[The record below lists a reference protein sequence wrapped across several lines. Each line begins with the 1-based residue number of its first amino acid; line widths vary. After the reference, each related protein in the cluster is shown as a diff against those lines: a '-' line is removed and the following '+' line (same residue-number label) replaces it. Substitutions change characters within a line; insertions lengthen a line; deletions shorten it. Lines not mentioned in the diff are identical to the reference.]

1 MKKTKTSV
9 NIQNMKRFLNQAV
22 DSALFIRGFIAI
34 NIQILLIREFLTI
47 FNGNEL
53 TIGIILTN
61 WLILEAIGSGL
72 IGRLADRIKQYALSY
87 IILQIIIGLS
97 IPLSIWILRLTRQ
110 IFHITAG
117 EIISV
122 IPMLLSCLFVL
133 IPIAVVDGAQ
143 FSFGCKLYSSTKKS
157 EASSIGKAYILEAA
171 GMLVG
176 GIVFTYIFLKFLNSF
191 QIAFILGMLS
201 IASALFLNFSLE
213 DKLKKN
219 LVLRSILIVILALNI
234 LIQVTGKTNM
244 LQKESIS
251 RQWNKENVVAYQNS
265 IYGNITVIK
274 KQDQYTFF
282 YNGLPTVIAPV
293 PDIASI
299 EDFVHFPMLIN
310 PAPKN
315 ILIISAAAGGMLSE
329 ILKYPVKKVD
339 YAELDPLIIDLVNKF
354 PTELT
359 FKELMDKR
367 VHIKFLDGRQF
378 VKNAKEN
385 YDVIFVNLDLPSSL
399 QLNRFY
405 TQDFFNEA
413 KEILNKDGLIVI
425 KCWGSMVYL
434 GKPQKNINASFL
446 KTLERTFNNVR
457 VIPGETNIYIA
468 SKELALDKIRA
479 MDIKNW
485 KKLYKIKTRLLT
497 DAYIDYRLDPYW
509 QKWFLDSLND
519 ADKNVLNRDFTPR
532 GLFYGLNLLY
542 NLISPKTKY
551 FFDIASKINLTFL
564 IAIILIFNL
573 IFIILR
579 KSKKLKHPPIPFLI
593 GITGFSGITF
603 QLVIILGFQIVF
615 GFLYYWIGILTS
627 AFMLGLAAGA
637 GFINKNLEK
646 IKEDFGVFLKLE
658 VALFIFALALP
669 LILGLH
675 YFKVNLFVLR
685 GIFFVLSVVAGFLA
699 GTEFPLA
706 NKIYWKDKESIGYT
720 AGSLYASDLIGA
732 CMGCLLVPVVF
743 IPVMGILKTCL
754 LVAFLKL
761 SSIVIIKNSK

>member
-1 MKKTKTSV
+1 
-9 NIQNMKRFLNQAV
+9 
-22 DSALFIRGFIAI
+22 
-34 NIQILLIREFLTI
+34 
-47 FNGNEL
+47 
-53 TIGIILTN
+53 
-61 WLILEAIGSGL
+61 
-72 IGRLADRIKQYALSY
+72 
-87 IILQIIIGLS
+87 
-97 IPLSIWILRLTRQ
+97 
-110 IFHITAG
+110 
-117 EIISV
+117 
-122 IPMLLSCLFVL
+122 
-133 IPIAVVDGAQ
+133 
-143 FSFGCKLYSSTKKS
+143 
-157 EASSIGKAYILEAA
+157 
-171 GMLVG
+171 
-176 GIVFTYIFLKFLNSF
+176 
-191 QIAFILGMLS
+191 
-201 IASALFLNFSLE
+201 
-213 DKLKKN
+213 
-219 LVLRSILIVILALNI
+219 
-234 LIQVTGKTNM
+234 
-244 LQKESIS
+244 
-251 RQWNKENVVAYQNS
+251 
-265 IYGNITVIK
+265 
-274 KQDQYTFF
+274 
-282 YNGLPTVIAPV
+282 
-293 PDIASI
+293 
-299 EDFVHFPMLIN
+299 
-310 PAPKN
+310 
-315 ILIISAAAGGMLSE
+315 MLSE
-329 ILKYPVKKVD
+329 ILKYPIKKVD

-405 TQDFFNEA
+405 TKDFFEEA
-413 KEILNKDGLIVI
+413 KRILNSDGLIVI

-446 KTLERTFNNVR
+446 KTLEKTFNNVR

-468 SKELALDKIRA
+468 SKELKLDKIRA

-497 DAYIDYRLDPYW
+497 DSYIDYRLDPYW
-509 QKWFLDSLND
+509 QKWFLDSLKD
-519 ADKNVLNRDFTPR
+519 ADKNVLNLDFTPR

-603 QLVIILGFQIVF
+603 QLIIILGFQIVF

-637 GFINKNLEK
+637 GLINKNLEK
-646 IKEDFGVFLKLE
+646 IKEDLDVFLKLE
-658 VALFIFALALP
+658 AALFIFALVLP

-732 CMGCLLVPVVF
+732 CIGCLLVPAVF

-761 SSIVIIKNSK
+761 SSIVIIKNSE